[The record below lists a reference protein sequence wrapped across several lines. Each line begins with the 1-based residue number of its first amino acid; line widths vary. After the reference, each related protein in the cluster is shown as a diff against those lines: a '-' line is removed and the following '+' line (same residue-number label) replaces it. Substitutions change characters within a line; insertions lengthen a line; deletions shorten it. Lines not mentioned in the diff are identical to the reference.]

1 MSLKVNGEAFDE
13 AMASIQKNEYMAVLF
28 YASWC
33 SFSSIFKPR
42 FSTLS
47 SMYPQIKHMMVEQSS
62 AMPRWVFLIYVL
74 SSCTFCSLE
83 SEFCLFPKLMLG
95 THTIQL
101 HLIVECDSLG
111 V

>member
-1 MSLKVNGEAFDE
+1 MSLKVNGEAFDK

-33 SFSSIFKPR
+33 PFSSIFKPR

-62 AMPRWVFLIYVL
+62 AMPRWVFLIYVFFMYIFVL
-74 SSCTFCSLE
+74 WNPNFAYFL
-83 SEFCLFPKLMLG
+83 KKMLG